1 MRNFEKNKI
10 NFYYF
15 VIGDDVWCG
24 LIEYDFVVE
33 GVGVRE
39 VIKGV
44 GGGRFL

>member
-15 VIGDDVWCG
+15 VIGDDVWRG

-39 VIKGV
+39 VIEGV